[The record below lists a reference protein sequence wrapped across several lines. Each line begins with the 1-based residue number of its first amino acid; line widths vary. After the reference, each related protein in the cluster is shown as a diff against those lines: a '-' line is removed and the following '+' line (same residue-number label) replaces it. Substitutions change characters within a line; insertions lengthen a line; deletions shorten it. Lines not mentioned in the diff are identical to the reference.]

1 MSVRTMRC
9 ATVAALSGSMPAAPN
24 SSRAKRWSLST
35 VSFCAAIGY
44 DSASIS
50 GLSRGQTHFLRVRL
64 SGLAID
70 DREADVDDL
79 LGRRFTVDAGEDQ
92 LGGVTADCGAVDAH
106 GRQCRERVLRE
117 LEVAEGDERE
127 ISRHEAAARPGLL
140 ERTMREQVRA
150 AEHGGRLGATIVELR
165 QALAA
170 LRQRGRRGDRD
181 EFRIG
186 AA

>member
-9 ATVAALSGSMPAAPN
+9 ATVAALSASMPAATN

-35 VSFCAAIGY
+35 ESFCAAIGY

-106 GRQCRERVLRE
+106 GRQCRERVVRE
-117 LEVAEGDERE
+117 LD
-127 ISRHEAAARPGLL
+127 AARPGLL
-140 ERTMREQVRA
+140 ERPMREQVRA

-181 EFRIG
+181 
-186 AA
+186 